1 MTWQWIALIG
11 AAALL
16 FIIFLARLNRKDH
29 QRFTDQ
35 LNRDYRKSKDEE
47 DDAEIEEGRDNKY

>member
-16 FIIFLARLNRKDH
+16 FIIFLARLNRKDK
-29 QRFTDQ
+29 QRYTDQ
-35 LNRDYRKSKDEE
+35 LNRNYRKPKDEE
-47 DDAEIEEGRDNKY
+47 GDAEIEEGRSSKY